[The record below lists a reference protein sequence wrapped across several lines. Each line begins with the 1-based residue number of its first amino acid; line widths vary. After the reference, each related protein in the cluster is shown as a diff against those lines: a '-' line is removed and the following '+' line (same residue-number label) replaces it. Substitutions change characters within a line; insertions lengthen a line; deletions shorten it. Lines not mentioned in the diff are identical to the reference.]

1 MSRWAIGGKSRRGLW
16 YVVLF
21 TLLAVGLTGA
31 PAAAQ
36 PSLLTPFPPLAQ
48 VHPQAGTPAPR
59 LEIGQESTDW
69 ILSPGTHFIPGDF
82 VQTGRSRLIFQT
94 DGNLVLYDDLGRVR
108 WASGTDHRGQE
119 AIFQT
124 DGNLV
129 VYVRRGDPFSSRTC
143 CHTGLEFRILGL
155 GFIAIQGSGNGTILW
170 HQPF

>member
-1 MSRWAIGGKSRRGLW
+1 MSSWTTDGPRRRGLW

-21 TLLAVGLTGA
+21 TILAVGLTGT
-31 PAAAQ
+31 PAAADRSRLQ
-36 PSLLTPFPPLAQ
+36 TTFPPVAQ

-59 LEIGQESTDW
+59 LEGADW

-119 AIFQT
+119 AIFQL

-129 VYVRRGDPFSSRTC
+129 VYVRRGDPFSARTC

-155 GFIAIQGSGNGTILW
+155 GFIAIQGAGNGTILW